1 MKNHD
6 ELTHEIRHN
15 FNELGKHAAVANE
28 KLRVF
33 LSGLGKADMIA
44 RINQL
49 NLSDSSLVFL
59 CEGIALKTED
69 YEICAAV
76 EEIKKYR
83 AAKWT
88 KVKDEI
94 LKNTPTPPTSDLP
107 TLNSQPQV
115 LPS

>member
-1 MKNHD
+1 MENHD
-6 ELTHEIRHN
+6 EIKHEIRHN
-15 FNELGKHAAVANE
+15 FNEIARHATIANE
-28 KLRVF
+28 KLRIF
-33 LSGLGKADMIA
+33 LKDLSKGEMIE

-94 LKNTPTPPTSDLP
+94 LQSPPPATDMP
-107 TLNSQPQV
+107 TLNSQPHI
-115 LPS
+115 LPT